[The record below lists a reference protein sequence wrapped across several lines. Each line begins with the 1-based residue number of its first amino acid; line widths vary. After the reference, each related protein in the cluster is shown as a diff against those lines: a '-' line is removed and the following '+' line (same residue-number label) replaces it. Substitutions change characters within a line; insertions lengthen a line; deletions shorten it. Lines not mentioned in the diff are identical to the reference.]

1 MGSGVASEGPG
12 VAAETAGVPAP
23 RSAEPSVH
31 ADSRDLL
38 PYVPR
43 LVVDWLAKTPAKQ
56 HRAIAGSG
64 VFADISGFT
73 ALTER
78 LAERGKAGAEE
89 MGDLLNATF
98 DSLLTAA
105 YDYGANLVKWG
116 GDAVLLLFE
125 GDGHAI
131 RAAQAAWEMQSVMR
145 RVGRLKTSAGAVTLG
160 MSIGVHSGEF
170 DFMLVGSRYRELI
183 VTGPAATTTAHME
196 KVAERGQIVVSSATR
211 AAIPVGCAE
220 AAAPDGWLLSA
231 APGAVANPNKSRRT
245 PDVDLGVAFCSQL
258 RDHLSGG
265 VVDYEHRRAVIGFI
279 EFSGT
284 DDLLAAEGIEAL
296 TAAVDHVVAL
306 AQEAAAGSDVTVLS
320 TDLCENGGKII
331 LASGIPHSVGDA
343 ESRVLSAV
351 RRVVRP
357 GGRLSV
363 RAGINVGRVFAG
375 DYGPVYRRVYSIT
388 GDCVNLAAR
397 LMAHAEPGQIVAM
410 PEVLDASRTQFET
423 TPLPPFQ
430 VKGKTAPIEA
440 LAVGD
445 PRRAAAAPS
454 AARLP
459 MVGRE
464 PELGVLLDGV
474 ASASRGIGQVI
485 ELVGGAGIGKSRL
498 LEELAERT
506 DVRVLWADGDV
517 YATTTPYQPMRRLL
531 RHTLGL
537 AEEADD
543 ALLAAMLRDLTASS
557 APDLLAMLPL
567 IGLVA
572 GITYPETPEV
582 AALDKEVRKTYL
594 EGAVSDLLGR
604 LLRTPLVMIVNDLY
618 LMDEA
623 TIDLLKRLA
632 SDVAD
637 RPWLLIATRRPETSS
652 PFGSDQPTTVLRVEP
667 LGQDAAAELIA
678 VSAGGVTIAPHHLRQ
693 LVERS
698 GGNPLFLLEM
708 VKGARSGADVAEL
721 PDSVEG
727 VIAAH
732 IDRLTTPRRRWLRA
746 ASVLGMT
753 VDLDLLGSVLG
764 TETPESGVD
773 VAADMAD
780 FLVAGADG
788 MWRFSHHLV
797 RSAAYEGLPFR
808 RRAELHAKTADLLE
822 QRGSDRSESDADLL
836 SMHCFHGERYDRAW
850 HYSQIAARR
859 ARSQYA
865 PAEAAECYRRALSSA
880 ARLGGIVSRGEVAQ
894 VCEEL
899 AVVYFDL
906 GERAKSDQALADGR
920 RRAKGDILL
929 SASLWLRTAAH
940 REQSGRYA
948 DALRWVTKARRL
960 LAGRDEPAAT
970 RLLGQLAQIAAGA
983 RQRQGRFG
991 EAITE
996 ANTALF
1002 LARRC
1007 GDRETEADA
1016 MTVRELAGATT
1027 GLPYDGAKLEEC
1039 IAIYEELDNVRGL
1052 AYANNWFGACA
1063 YYAGRWDDAVT
1074 YYQRAERAYWRS
1086 GREFD
1091 AAANAANRA
1100 EVLIA
1105 QGRLGGVAEILN
1117 DAMAIWRSTDS
1128 TSAVSFGL
1136 LLLGQA
1142 ALASGDVE
1150 QARVYLEQARAIRAE
1165 LGEVNEVVTTDSLIA
1180 ECHLRSGD
1188 FTMALRVADDALG
1201 RAGQGAPGTPVLLRV
1216 RGEALVALGRVEEGH
1231 AALCSSLA
1239 EARGRNARHEIAA
1252 ALRVLLEIDGTAA
1265 PAERDAW
1272 RQERDELVSLLGLV
1286 EAQPAA

>member
-1 MGSGVASEGPG
+1 VGSKTEVAK
-12 VAAETAGVPAP
+12 AAIPAA
-23 RSAEPSVH
+23 RSAT
-31 ADSRDLL
+31 RDLL
-38 PYVPR
+38 PYVPQ
-43 LVVDWLAKTPAKQ
+43 LVVDWLADSPAQ
-56 HRAIAGSG
+56 RHRAVAGTG

-116 GDAVLLLFE
+116 GDAVLLLFD

-131 RAAQAAWEMQSVMR
+131 RAAQAAWEMQAVMR
-145 RVGRLKTSAGAVTLG
+145 RIGRLKTSAGVVKLG
-160 MSIGVHSGEF
+160 MSIGIHSGDF

-231 APGAVANPNKSRRT
+231 PPGAVANPNKSRQ
-245 PDVDLGVAFCSQL
+245 PPNLDLGIAFCSQL
-258 RDHLSGG
+258 REHLSTG

-284 DDLLAAEGIEAL
+284 DDLLAAEGVDAL
-296 TAAVDHVVAL
+296 TEAVEHVVHV
-306 AQEAAAGSDVTVLS
+306 AQEAAAASDVTVLS

-357 GGRLSV
+357 GGRLSL

-375 DYGPVYRRVYSIT
+375 DYGPQYRRVYSIT

-410 PEVLDASRTQFET
+410 PDVLGSSRTQFET
-423 TPLPPFQ
+423 KALPPFR
-430 VKGKTAPIEA
+430 VKGKTAAIEA
-440 LAVGD
+440 VAVGD
-445 PRRAAAAPS
+445 RSRASGTAGN
-454 AARLP
+454 RLP
-459 MVGRE
+459 LVGRAS
-464 PELGVLLDGV
+464 ELAMLTEGVE
-474 ASASRGIGQVI
+474 AASRGEGRVV

-498 LEELAERT
+498 LEELA
-506 DVRVLWADGDV
+506 DQAAVRVLWADGDV

-531 RHTLGL
+531 RHALGL
-537 AEEADD
+537 EEDSDD
-543 ALLAAMLRDLTASS
+543 ALLGAMLRDLTAGT
-557 APDLLAMLPL
+557 APDLLPMLPL

-572 GITYPETPEV
+572 GVTFAETPEV
-582 AALDKEVRKTYL
+582 AALDPEVRKAHL
-594 EGAVSDLLGR
+594 EAAVSDLLGR
-604 LLRTPLVMIVNDLY
+604 LLRMPLVLIVNDLH

-632 SDVAD
+632 ADVER
-637 RPWLLIATRRPETSS
+637 RPWLLVATRRPETSS
-652 PFGSDQPTTVLRVEP
+652 PFPVEQRLDVVKLEA
-667 LGQDAAAELIA
+667 LGETAAAELIA
-678 VSAGGVTIAPHHLRQ
+678 ASAAGTAIAPHHVRQ

-698 GGNPLFLLEM
+698 GGNPLFLIEL
-708 VKGARSGADVAEL
+708 VKGARSGADVSEL

-732 IDRLTTPRRRWLRA
+732 IDRLSPVRRRWLRA

-753 VDLDLLGSVLG
+753 LDPGLLTTVLG
-764 TETPESGVD
+764 DPAGSGVD
-773 VAADMAD
+773 IAADMTD
-780 FLVAGADG
+780 FLVAGSDG
-788 MWRFSHHLV
+788 TWRFSHHLI
-797 RSAAYEGLPFR
+797 RTTAYEGLPYR
-808 RRAELHAKTADLLE
+808 RRAELHGKVADLLE
-822 QRGSDRSESDADLL
+822 HQAGDRTEADADLL
-836 SMHCFHGERYDRAW
+836 SMHCFHGERFDRAW
-850 HYSQIAARR
+850 HYSRIAAQR
-859 ARSQYA
+859 ARAQYA
-865 PAEAAECYRRALSSA
+865 PAEAVESYRRALSSA
-880 ARLGGIVSRGEVAQ
+880 SRLTGIHPGEIAQ
-894 VCEEL
+894 VYEQL

-906 GERAKSDQALADGR
+906 GERARADQALADGR
-920 RRAKGDILL
+920 KRARGDTLL

-940 REQSGRYA
+940 REQSGRYGE
-948 DALRWVTKARRL
+948 ALRWVAKARRL
-960 LAGRDEPAAT
+960 LHGRDEPLAVQ
-970 RLLGQLAQIAAGA
+970 LLAQLAELAASA
-983 RQRQGRFG
+983 RARQGRFND
-991 EAITE
+991 AIAE

-1007 GDRETEADA
+1007 GDRRTEANA
-1016 MTVRELAGATT
+1016 MTVRELAGATI
-1027 GLPYDGAKLEEC
+1027 GLPYDAAKLEEC
-1039 IAIYEELDNVRGL
+1039 IAIYEELGDVRGQ
-1052 AYANNWFGACA
+1052 ARANNWFGACA

-1105 QGRLGGVAEILN
+1105 QGYLDGVDEILT
-1117 DAMAIWRSTDS
+1117 DAMRMWRATDS
-1128 TSAVSFGL
+1128 TSALSFGL
-1136 LLLGQA
+1136 LLSGQA
-1142 ALASGDVE
+1142 ALARGDIDHALTRLAE
-1150 QARVYLEQARAIRAE
+1150 ARAIRTE
-1165 LGEVNEVVTTDSLIA
+1165 LGEVNEVVTTDAVIA
-1180 ECHLRSGD
+1180 ECHLRLGD
-1188 FTMALRVADDALG
+1188 YPTALRGADDALA
-1201 RAGQGAPGTPVLLRV
+1201 RAGQGAPGAPLLLRV
-1216 RGEALVALGRVEEGH
+1216 RGEALVGLGDVAAGY
-1231 AALCSSLA
+1231 AALRSSLA

-1252 ALRVLLEIDGTAA
+1252 VLRVLLALDA
-1265 PAERDAW
+1265 PGARDEVAAW
-1272 RQERDELVSLLGLV
+1272 RHEYDELVELLNLV
-1286 EAQPAA
+1286 VPAA